1 MTISTT
7 RLWEKY
13 VAARSVQEAL
23 QALQFCGERAALIA
37 GGTDLVLLL
46 EQTHQTLPA
55 VIEISAIPEL
65 REVYSD
71 GNEIVIGAGVTFGD
85 LLSSSLIAT
94 VAPSLRQAAV
104 TVGSFQ
110 IRNVATLV
118 GNIVNASPAAD
129 GVPPLFTLDA
139 RVAIAGPNGTQ
150 RQVALEHFTL
160 GPRRVNLGFGE
171 MVTHVRFPVPGPAS
185 RMVFLKVGLRRAMA
199 IATVNVA
206 LRLEIVDQR
215 VTAARIALGAVAP
228 TVVRA
233 REAEHL
239 LTGDILSEGAIAQ
252 AGKAAGRSTSPIDD
266 FRASAAYRRQIADT
280 LVQEGLR
287 ILSSTS

>member
-7 RLWEKY
+7 HLWDEY
-13 VAARSVQEAL
+13 VLARSVQEAL
-23 QALQFCGERAALIA
+23 QALRFYGERAALIA
-37 GGTDLVLLL
+37 GGTDLILVL
-46 EQTHQTLPA
+46 EQTHKVLPA
-55 VIEISAIPEL
+55 VIDISTIPEL
-65 REVYSD
+65 HEVYSD

-85 LLSSSLIAT
+85 LLSSPLIVT
-94 VAPSLRQAAV
+94 YAPSLQQAAV
-104 TVGSFQ
+104 TVGSVQ
-110 IRNVATLV
+110 IRQVATLA

-129 GVPPLFTLDA
+129 GVPPLITLDA
-139 RVAIAGPNGTQ
+139 RLMIAGPDGRE
-150 RQVALEHFTL
+150 RQVALEQFAL
-160 GPRRVNLGFGE
+160 GPRRVDLAFGE

-206 LRLEIVDQR
+206 LNLQIVDQR

-233 REAEHL
+233 REAEQL
-239 LTGDILSEGAIAQ
+239 LVGGTLSKAAIRQ
-252 AGKAAGRSTSPIDD
+252 AGQAARCSTRPIDD
-266 FRASAAYRRQIADT
+266 FRASAAYRLQIADN

-287 ILSSTS
+287 RLSRTP